1 MPQCIHF
8 ITREVQCTLDGGEN
22 ARCAKHHAQH
32 LKREADAGAIRE
44 GGCHAILGSGKRC
57 QRFASDESTLC
68 ILHTNCDAR
77 AKEIRERKR
86 LEDINIEERSA
97 VFINDGI
104 AWRLCLQMLL
114 SEWRET
120 LISGRVFWQVAK
132 KVTIAQGG
140 TFDQMYAFYDEIR
153 FMQVLPY
160 QQAEPAPV
168 IGDLQRLA
176 EDRQNVHT
184 KEVSMQTEKLTNL
197 LLKEKVSPE
206 QRTLQML
213 TIKFAKFCRTD
224 RMGQLIQ
231 VLHDMNTWYEKPTCI
246 REGDAL
252 YRHLLNAAVS
262 KIEASPLKKSL
273 YRRAY
278 EEATESVGLC
288 CQGHLSRIINIFSGF
303 DSEFVS
309 PVSSKE
315 LLQTKMAAIAAMD
328 SSHEDK
334 VRHALDTL
342 GELDIPKEEW
352 SPWIDAL

>member
-8 ITREVQCTLDGGEN
+8 ITREVQCTLDAGEN
-22 ARCAKHHAQH
+22 ERCAKHHAQH

-44 GGCHAILGSGKRC
+44 GGCHAILVNGKRC
-57 QRFASDESTLC
+57 DRFANGESTLC
-68 ILHTNCDAR
+68 TRHIQYDAR
-77 AKEIRERKR
+77 AKEIRERQR
-86 LEDINIEERSA
+86 LEDISIEQRSA

-114 SEWRET
+114 SEWRES

-132 KVTIAQGG
+132 KVNAAQGG

-153 FMQVLPY
+153 FMQILPY
-160 QQAEPAPV
+160 QQAEPAAV
-168 IGDLQRLA
+168 GDLQRLA

-184 KEVSMQTEKLTNL
+184 KEVSRQTEKLTNL

-213 TIKFAKFCRTD
+213 TIKFAKFCKTD
-224 RMGQLIQ
+224 KMSQLIQ
-231 VLHDMNTWYEKPTCI
+231 VLDDMNLWYEKPTCI

-252 YRHLLNAAVS
+252 YRHLLNAAVC
-262 KIEASPLKKSL
+262 KIEASPLRKSL

-278 EEATESVGLC
+278 EECTESVGLC

-303 DSEFVS
+303 ESEFTS

-315 LLQTKMAAIAAMD
+315 LLQTKMAAISAMD

-334 VRHALDTL
+334 VRHASDTL

-352 SPWIDAL
+352 GVWIDAL

>member
-8 ITREVQCTLDGGEN
+8 ITREVQCALNVGEN
-22 ARCAKHHAQH
+22 ERCAKHHAQH

-44 GGCHAILGSGKRC
+44 GGCHAILVNGKRC
-57 QRFASDESTLC
+57 DRFANGESTLC
-68 ILHTNCDAR
+68 TRHIQYDAR
-77 AKEIRERKR
+77 AKEIRERQR
-86 LEDINIEERSA
+86 LEDISIEQRSA

-114 SEWRET
+114 SEWRES

-132 KVTIAQGG
+132 KVNAAQGG

-153 FMQVLPY
+153 FMQILPY

-168 IGDLQRLA
+168 GDLQRLA

-184 KEVSMQTEKLTNL
+184 KEVSRHTEKLTNL

-213 TIKFAKFCRTD
+213 TIKFAKFCKTD
-224 RMGQLIQ
+224 KMSQLIQ
-231 VLHDMNTWYEKPTCI
+231 VLDDMNLWYEKPTCI

-252 YRHLLNAAVS
+252 YRHLLNAAVC
-262 KIEASPLKKSL
+262 KIEASPLRKSL

-278 EEATESVGLC
+278 EECTESVGLC

-303 DSEFVS
+303 ESEFTS

-315 LLQTKMAAIAAMD
+315 LLQTKMAAISAMD

-334 VRHALDTL
+334 VRHASDTL

-352 SPWIDAL
+352 GVWIDAL